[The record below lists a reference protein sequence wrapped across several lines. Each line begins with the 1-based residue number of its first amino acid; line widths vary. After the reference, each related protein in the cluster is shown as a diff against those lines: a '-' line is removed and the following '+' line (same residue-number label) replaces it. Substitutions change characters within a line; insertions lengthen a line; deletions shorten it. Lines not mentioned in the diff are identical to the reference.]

1 MTTRAPTTHHF
12 ATPLSAASLSAASL
26 SAAVGH
32 ALGRLRSL
40 RQRRALAA
48 ELSDLSDRALADI
61 GMARATLRAT
71 PFDLPNA
78 LYR

>member
-12 ATPLSAASLSAASL
+12 ATPLSAASL

-61 GMARATLRAT
+61 GMARATPRAT